1 MQTEAQ
7 HFTAPH
13 QVFLA
18 FSLVPL
24 LALALAGIS
33 FYFLYKHWHNLEPIH
48 TLWALFYG
56 TEALQMFAYD
66 ITLLFQHFTSFS
78 VCPQNIVVFFTVILF
93 YLSVVLLQA
102 DRWAAIYFNSKYK
115 GLITNK
121 IAVVGC
127 CAVVLIAFVVSLSL
141 FLIDSSYVM
150 CAHPPSLRLTRRTTI
165 YLEGL
170 IRMSAV
176 VLTAVVSSYAVRIKM
191 KNNKVAPNV
200 QLNHQNREEIG
211 AGDRIRRERNTNDVF
226 YIGHSSNSNPDIPDS
241 FVDATVNEEESNFL
255 KVLKEIIESNKMP
268 LMIIIGGSFLPM
280 LGWMYA
286 GCETDNSCGEFLAK
300 LKFVGGFQLLLI
312 FVQILVTLANITKF

>member
-7 HFTAPH
+7 HFMAPH

-33 FYFLYKHWHNLEPIH
+33 FYFLYKHWYNLEPNH
-48 TLWALFYG
+48 TCWALFYG
-56 TEALQMFAYD
+56 TEALQLFAHD
-66 ITLLFQHFTSFS
+66 ITLLLQHFTSLS
-78 VCPQNIVVFFTVILF
+78 VCPQNIVVLFTVIMF
-93 YLSVVLLQA
+93 YLSVILLQA
-102 DRWAAIYFNSKYK
+102 DRWAAIYFNAKYK

-127 CAVVLIAFVVSLSL
+127 CAVVLIAFVVSLAV

-170 IRMSAV
+170 IKMSAV
-176 VLTAVVSSYAVRIKM
+176 VLTAVVSYYAVRIKM
-191 KNNKVAPNV
+191 KNNKVAPKV
-200 QLNHQNREEIG
+200 QLGHQSREENS
-211 AGDRIRRERNTNDVF
+211 AGERIRRARNTTDVF
-226 YIGHSSNSNPDIPDS
+226 YIEHSPNLNPDVPDN
-241 FVDATVNEEESNFL
+241 FVDATVVEEESNFL
-255 KVLKEIIESNKMP
+255 KLLKEIIESNKMP
-268 LMIIIGGSFLPM
+268 LMIIIGGSCLPM

-286 GCETDNSCGEFLAK
+286 GCEMDNSCEEFLAK

-312 FVQILVTLANITKF
+312 IVQILVTVANITKF